1 MAQARH
7 FHGLGYPFIRGCA
20 YGLRIPRISMPT
32 KVTLHYNCLSRCADY
47 LKPVTATELEQEL
60 WSPQSTIV

>member
-1 MAQARH
+1 MAWLK
-7 FHGLGYPFIRGCA
+7 GVGT
-20 YGLRIPRISMPT
+20 SMPT
-32 KVTLHYNCLSRCADY
+32 NVTLSCLSPCADY